1 MTLAQWL
8 RVTIT
13 LEERERQRKAWEEHY
28 AGR

>member
-13 LEERERQRKAWEEHY
+13 LAEQFRQRKAWDEY
-28 AGR
+28 LRRK

>member
-13 LEERERQRKAWEEHY
+13 LEERERQRKAWDEY
-28 AGR
+28 LRRK